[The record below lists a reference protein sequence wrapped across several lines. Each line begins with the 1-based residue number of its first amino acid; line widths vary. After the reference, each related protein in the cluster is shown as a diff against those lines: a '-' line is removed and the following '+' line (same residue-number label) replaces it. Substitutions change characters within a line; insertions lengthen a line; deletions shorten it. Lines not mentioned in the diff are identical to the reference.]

1 MPQAPPPPRTAD
13 HRPYLPAP
21 DYARPLLEVSPAHR
35 ERIVAL
41 LAVLYGRKRAEA
53 CWPEVERLMRVHW
66 AHKPDE
72 LIAEERGFDPANR
85 FSERDTIAITY
96 GDLLDSPGKPP
107 LRALADFLDVFMKDA
122 LSTVHILPFF
132 PYSSDRGFSV
142 VDFEEVD
149 PRLGSW
155 QQIEALAR
163 RYRLMFDGVFNH
175 ASAKSRWFQEFLDGH
190 PDFQDAFVAFSTKD
204 AISSDHL
211 RLILRPRTTELLTS
225 FQTIHGKRF
234 VWTTFSPDQVD
245 LNFKSEKVLLR
256 VLGIL
261 LAYVRRG
268 ADIVRLDAVT
278 YIWRE
283 LGTRCAHLKETHA
296 LVKLFRAVLD
306 GVAPRVAI
314 VTETN
319 VPHADN
325 VSYFGDGHDE
335 AQMVYNFALPPLVI
349 HAFHEADASYLSS
362 WAKGLVYPS
371 ATTTFFNFLASHD
384 GVGLLG
390 AQGILPPAGI
400 ELLVRKA
407 LEHGGLVSEKDNGD
421 GTRSPYELNVT
432 WWSAL
437 NRDDAD
443 EPQRL
448 QVDRFLASRAIALAL
463 RGVPGIYLPSLFGA
477 RNDLAAIRSGAE
489 KRSINRKTL
498 SEAALMSRLMDLDST
513 ENQVAAGF
521 RRLMLTRIAQPA
533 FHPNAPQ
540 RVLDAGPGVFALL
553 RWREGGQ
560 RILALTSVRPRDQNV
575 AIALAD
581 AGGAARAWRP
591 LLHGHRPRVRDGRLH
606 IHLAP
611 YEVAWLEAKD

>member
-1 MPQAPPPPRTAD
+1 MA
-13 HRPYLPAP
+13 PAP
-21 DYARPLLEVSPAHR
+21 STPPAPQRRPHLPSPDYTRPLLEVSAAHR

-41 LAVLYGRKRAEA
+41 LAVLYGPRRAEA

-66 AHKPDE
+66 AHKPE
-72 LIAEERGFDPANR
+72 AMIEEERGFDPASR

-96 GDLLDSPGKPP
+96 GDLLESPGKPP
-107 LRALADFLDVFMKDA
+107 LRALADFLAAFMKDA
-122 LSTVHILPFF
+122 LSAVHILPFF
-132 PYSSDRGFSV
+132 PWSSDRGFSV
-142 VDFEEVD
+142 IDFEQVD

-155 QQIEALAR
+155 QEIEALAG

-175 ASAKSRWFQEFLDGH
+175 ASSRSRWFQEFLDGN
-190 PDFQDAFVAFSTKD
+190 PEFQDAFVAFSTRD
-204 AISSDHL
+204 AISRDHL
-211 RLILRPRTTELLTS
+211 RLILRPRTTDLLTP
-225 FQTIHGKRF
+225 FQTIQGKRF

-245 LNFKSEKVLLR
+245 LNFRSEKVLLR

-261 LAYVRRG
+261 LAYVRHG

-306 GVAPRVAI
+306 VVAPRVAL

-349 HAFHEADASYLSS
+349 HAFHEADASHLSA
-362 WAKGLVYPS
+362 WARDLACPS

-390 AQGILPPAGI
+390 AEGILPPQAI

-407 LEHGGLVSEKDNGD
+407 QEHGGLVAEKDNGD

-498 SEAALMSRLMDLDST
+498 SESALLARLMDLDST
-513 ENQVAAGF
+513 EHQVASGF
-521 RRLMLTRIAQPA
+521 RRLMQARIAQPA

-553 RWREGGQ
+553 RGPARGQ
-560 RILALTSVRPRDQNV
+560 RIVAVASVSPRDQKL
-575 AIALAD
+575 ALPLAEV
-581 AGGAARAWRP
+581 GGAARAWRA
-591 LLHGHRPRVRDGRLH
+591 LLPGHRPRVRDGRLH
-606 IHLAP
+606 LHLAP
-611 YEVAWLEAKD
+611 YEVSWLEAKD